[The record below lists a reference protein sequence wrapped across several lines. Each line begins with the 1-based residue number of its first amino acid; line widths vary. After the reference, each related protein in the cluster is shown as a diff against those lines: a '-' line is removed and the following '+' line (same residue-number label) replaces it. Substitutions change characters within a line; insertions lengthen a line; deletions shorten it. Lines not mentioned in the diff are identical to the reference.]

1 MLTRDSIAALI
12 PHRGAMC
19 LLHEVIR
26 YDATG
31 IICRA
36 VNHRDSTHPL
46 REAGALPAVAGVEYA
61 AQAMAVHGALTGSVD
76 VAPGVLAAIRELV
89 MHVERLDDVAED
101 LIVAAD
107 KLWGEGTQLLYG
119 FSISAGPRELLQG
132 RAAVVLTR

>member
-26 YDATG
+26 YDATT
-31 IICRA
+31 IVCRA

-46 REAGALPAVAGVEYA
+46 RERGVLPAVVGVEYA
-61 AQAMAVHGALTGSVD
+61 AQAMAVHGSLTGSVD
-76 VAPGVLAAIRELV
+76 VAPGVLAAVRDLV
-89 MHVERLDDVAED
+89 MHVGRLDDVPQD
-101 LIVAAD
+101 LIVAAE

-119 FSISAGPRELLQG
+119 FSISAGTRELLHG
-132 RAAVVLTR
+132 RAAVMLTR